1 MLGNLSTNDNTTF
14 DPRRQPSSSNTDYD
28 NNNSKGSR
36 PPPGIDI

>member
-14 DPRRQPSSSNTDYD
+14 DSRRHPSSNTDYD